1 MPFHLIVQLDI
12 LTTNKNYTNN
22 KIKKKKK
29 KTNAQRSV

>member
-12 LTTNKNYTNN
+12 LTTNKNYNNN

-29 KTNAQRSV
+29 KN